1 MKIISCMETADSAW
15 RKMVVMLF
23 KPFNFAKWVTLG
35 FCVWI
40 AQLGEGGGSGNF
52 DFSSFKNDHAGKNA
66 NDAFLNA
73 LNQIFN
79 GDSGNFFT
87 RVAEQCHIS
96 VNILSWICAG
106 ITLFIII
113 IIVFSIVMLWLK
125 ARFEFILIDNLIHDR
140 TEIVTPWKQFKK
152 PANSA
157 FLWMLLIGLITT
169 AIVVGV
175 MFFDILA
182 ILPWLKSCLARKT
195 LMWPGETT
203 LIILACSMLAG
214 VVLSLLFWL
223 VNFFFREFVIPV
235 MYWKNLRSIEAWKIF
250 LALLNNN
257 RFTFFKYI
265 ILTIVFSVI
274 AGAAILAAGIATCCI
289 GLILLA
295 IPFVG
300 TVLILPVSVFF
311 RLFGLE
317 LLAQF
322 GPEYNIPVPPPPPLP
337 EPEPIPAEPPPENP
351 SGEAPQYRW

>member
-1 MKIISCMETADSAW
+1 MKIISCMGTADSAW
-15 RKMVVMLF
+15 HKMLIMLF
-23 KPFNFAKWVTLG
+23 KPFNFVKWVTLG

-40 AQLGEGGGSGNF
+40 AQLGEGGGSGGNF
-52 DFSSFKNDHAGKNA
+52 NFSSFKNDHSEKNA

-87 RVAEQCHIS
+87 RTAEQCQIT
-96 VNILSWICAG
+96 VGILAWICAG
-106 ITLFIII
+106 VALFIII
-113 IIVFSIVMLWLK
+113 IIAIAIATTWLK
-125 ARFEFILIDNLIHDR
+125 ARFEFILIDNLIYDR
-140 TEIVTPWKQFKK
+140 TEIVTPWKRFKT

-157 FLWMLLIGLITT
+157 FLWMVLIGFITA
-169 AIVVGV
+169 AIVA
-175 MFFDILA
+175 FSLTFELFT

-195 LMWPGETT
+195 LMWPDETT
-203 LIILACSMLAG
+203 LIILACSVLLS
-214 VVLSLLFWL
+214 VVLTLFIWL

-235 MYWKNLRSIEAWKIF
+235 MYWQNLRSLEAWKVF
-250 LALLNNN
+250 LALLSNN

-337 EPEPIPAEPPPENP
+337 KPSPVEPPPETP
-351 SGEAPQYRW
+351 PGDASQFRW

>member
-1 MKIISCMETADSAW
+1 MKIISCMGTADSAW
-15 RKMVVMLF
+15 RKMVMMLF
-23 KPFNFAKWVTLG
+23 KPFNFAKWATLG

-40 AQLGEGGGSGNF
+40 AQLGEGGGNF
-52 DFSSFKNDHAGKNA
+52 NFSSFKNDHASKNA

-79 GDSGNFFT
+79 GDSGNIFT
-87 RVAEQCHIS
+87 RTAEQCQIT
-96 VNILSWICAG
+96 VAILAWICAG
-106 ITLFIII
+106 IALFIII
-113 IIVFSIVMLWLK
+113 IIAFSIAMIWLK

-140 TEIVTPWKQFKK
+140 TEIVTPWKQFKV

-157 FLWMLLIGLITT
+157 FLWMVLIGFITA
-169 AIVVGV
+169 AIIAVSLA
-175 MFFDILA
+175 FHIFA

-195 LMWPGETT
+195 LLWPDETT
-203 LIILACSMLAG
+203 IIILACSVLAG
-214 VVLSLLFWL
+214 VVLSLVFWL
-223 VNFFFREFVIPV
+223 VNFFFREFVVPV
-235 MYWKNLRSIEAWKIF
+235 MYWQNLRSIEAWKIF
-250 LALLNNN
+250 LTLLKNN

-300 TVLILPVSVFF
+300 TVIILPVSVFF

-337 EPEPIPAEPPPENP
+337 EPEPITAEPPPETP
-351 SGEAPQYRW
+351 SGDTPQYRW